1 MYILNVFMYK
11 VNHKTAPNVLLFKNH
26 LNNQFTILKQANTQ
40 FQLGDHISEIEDKKI
55 TTMH

>member
-1 MYILNVFMYK
+1 MYK

-55 TTMH
+55 TTTH

>member
-1 MYILNVFMYK
+1 MYK

-26 LNNQFTILKQANTQ
+26 LNNQFTILKRETNQ
-40 FQLGDHISEIEDKKI
+40 FQLGDHTSEIEDKKI